1 MTTDAI
7 TLQEADDADLDRVET
22 LLADDGLPTRDVR
35 TTEAQFFLA
44 YGGGAYADGARNDR
58 AHDDSTDDD
67 EELVGIGGV
76 ETYDSNGLLRSVVV
90 TEPNRG
96 RGYGAAL
103 CTALEEAARTK
114 GVETL
119 YLLTTTAADFFDHR
133 SYEEI
138 ARENAP
144 AGVRDSAE
152 FAELCPNSA
161 TCMRK
166 EIR

>member
-7 TLQEADDADLDRVET
+7 TLREADDADLDCIEA
-22 LLADDGLPTRDVR
+22 LLADSGLPTRDVR

-44 YGGGAYADGARNDR
+44 YDGGAYADA
-58 AHDDSTDDD
+58 AHDDRADGNG
-67 EELVGIGGV
+67 ELVGIGGV

-90 TEPNRG
+90 TESNRG

-103 CTALEEAARTK
+103 CDALEDAARAS
-114 GVETL
+114 GVKTL

-133 SYEEI
+133 GYEGI
-138 ARENAP
+138 VRENAP
-144 AGVRDSAE
+144 ASVRESAE
-152 FAELCPNSA
+152 FADLCPSSA